1 MICKKCGAQ
10 TELLPSGVCSVCAGK
25 PPYLESWDALE
36 QAAKAC
42 RKCSLSQTRTNTVFG
57 TGNRSATLMFVGEA
71 PGEKEDLSGVPF
83 VGAAGQLF
91 DRYLTFL
98 DIPRDSVYIAN
109 ILKCRPPH
117 NRDPEPQEQD
127 ACMDYLRNQVRL
139 VRPRILVCLGRIA
152 AMRLIS
158 PDFRITRDHGKW
170 FRRGG
175 MEMCAVYH
183 PSLLLRDPSRR
194 ADMMRDLMAVR
205 EKLKKAERTS

>member
-10 TELLPSGVCSVCAGK
+10 TDLLPSGVCSVCAGK

-36 QAAKAC
+36 LAAKAC
-42 RKCSLSQTRTNTVFG
+42 RKCSVSQTRTYTVFG
-57 TGNRSATLMFVGEA
+57 TGNRSAALMFVGEA

-109 ILKCRPPH
+109 ILKCRPPR

-139 VRPRILVCLGRIA
+139 VRPRILVGV
-152 AMRLIS
+152 
-158 PDFRITRDHGKW
+158 TRDHGKW

-205 EKLKKAERTS
+205 EKLKEAERTN